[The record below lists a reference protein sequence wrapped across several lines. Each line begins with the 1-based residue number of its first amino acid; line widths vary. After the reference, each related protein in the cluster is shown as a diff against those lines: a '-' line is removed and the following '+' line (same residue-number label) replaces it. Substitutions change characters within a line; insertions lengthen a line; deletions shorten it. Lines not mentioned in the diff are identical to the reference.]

1 MWHPAQGPWDPLQV
15 QGDQAVGHVPY
26 RDSKLTKLLM
36 DSIGGASLCLV
47 VACVTPAS
55 HQREETLNT
64 LQYATRAKRIVNRP
78 CIQVDTGQ
86 SEFSML
92 QQELRVLR
100 NENEYLRSI
109 VVRTICRE
117 ILCWCERAT
126 NRRIMGTWQNA
137 LCWQSGVTMRHSLVL
152 VHV

>member
-1 MWHPAQGPWDPLQV
+1 MAHI
-15 QGDQAVGHVPY
+15 PY

-55 HQREETLNT
+55 NHREETLNT

-78 CIQVDTGQ
+78 RVQIDSSQ
-86 SEFSML
+86 SQYSML
-92 QQELRVLR
+92 QQELQVLR

-109 VVRTICRE
+109 VVRI
-117 ILCWCERAT
+117 
-126 NRRIMGTWQNA
+126 
-137 LCWQSGVTMRHSLVL
+137 
-152 VHV
+152 